1 MASLDAYISLVP
13 SENYGQPNFA
23 AWLSAKLQGDVDNQ
37 NLLASFPELFNP
49 LTAVGQQLDFV
60 GEWVGISRDLEV
72 PLAGVYFSWGIP
84 GLGWGE
90 GTWFAPGDDPD
101 SLIVL
106 PDDTYRT
113 LVLAKIAAN
122 HWDGTIPGA
131 YQVWADVFGPGKILI
146 QDNMDMTL
154 TIIWLGAQSRA
165 WEPAR
170 GSRNFRR
177 KLWQAA
183 RNIYRL
189 LLAAAPTSIHK
200 RTSPDLVTRRKALR
214 PASLSPSKRISAGVN
229 RAWSPRRSLC
239 LSPTSSMSQ
248 CRTTATWQT

>member
-154 TIIWLGAQSRA
+154 TIIWLGAQDA
-165 WEPAR
+165 VTLA
-170 GSRNFRR
+170 
-177 KLWQAA
+177 
-183 RNIYRL
+183 L
-189 LLAAAPTSIHK
+189 LLGGLFT
-200 RTSPDLVTRRKALR
+200 LR
-214 PASLSPSKRISAGVN
+214 PAGVGVTGYFVSSVPNAPLFGWGIESATISGWGTG
-229 RAWSPRRSLC
+229 AWIEKL
-239 LSPTSSMSQ
+239 
-248 CRTTATWQT
+248 